1 MSAFCRPV
9 ASAASA
15 AITPAARRPP
25 PACSDEDAQ
34 TVLGAMSGSEQAN
47 RVLFF
52 EAALSARR
60 RARQSWA
67 GTPVRTIFNFGDGE
81 AFGALL
87 ATVAKVRS
95 AVAAAGVDLVRCCEE
110 ADEDGNGFLDASEI
124 VAVFDVR
131 LRLGQCCAGCAVL
144 LCCAVLYCV
153 VRPLRAVVGRRRCCR
168 CRWVRG
174 CCGSYNTHC
183 RCRLLTTE
191 HLGGRGCTCVDGRPD
206 EAGRA
211 HG

>member
-1 MSAFCRPV
+1 
-9 ASAASA
+9 
-15 AITPAARRPP
+15 
-25 PACSDEDAQ
+25 
-34 TVLGAMSGSEQAN
+34 MSGSEQAN

-131 LRLGQCCAGCAVL
+131 LRLGQCCAV
-144 LCCAVLYCV
+144 LCCVAVMCRVVLCCCAHRAPCWSLAAVAAAAAAAVGCV
-153 VRPLRAVVGRRRCCR
+153 VAAVIAAVVITRTVAAVC
-168 CRWVRG
+168 
-174 CCGSYNTHC
+174 
-183 RCRLLTTE
+183 
-191 HLGGRGCTCVDGRPD
+191 
-206 EAGRA
+206 
-211 HG
+211 